1 MKQGWVVLY
10 SICLGMFIFWL
21 ETMFLLRPIHATP
34 FFEPD
39 FYGDETKKMSFFGG
53 FEKTLFFEFTYFQF
67 KKLQDNKAQMMGK

>member
-1 MKQGWVVLY
+1 
-10 SICLGMFIFWL
+10 
-21 ETMFLLRPIHATP
+21 MFLLRPIHATP

-53 FEKTLFFEFTYFQF
+53 FEKSLFFEFTYFQF